1 MKVNS
6 GQAASTLIPEYIG
19 SAFDKIVTVADN
31 IKQIKDIAAS
41 IEGLVGSGYIGD
53 TPPTEPSAG
62 TTWYCTLDGR
72 SYIWYED
79 TDSGQWVDVSP
90 QSTADDPSIAGNFFT
105 LWKRSAAA
113 AGYNL
118 VVGSFEEGGTLTSTT
133 DVLWHKKTNSIYSW
147 VGTYPANGYI
157 VAPGTNPVGNTNY
170 VSRTNI
176 VPNTDGGSGTDA
188 LLRSDLTSAAG
199 MSLIGVFSDVSSLR
213 LATGLTPGRKIQLL
227 GYYSD
232 TPGIGG
238 GTLIV
243 TDDTAS
249 ADNGGTVFITADGIR
264 VKRERTLRLKA
275 SDFGARGDWN
285 GTTGTNN
292 KPFIEAMIA
301 ASNSSQPWEIDLNN
315 VAVSSIVISS
325 KNNWVGYI
333 TGSVIK
339 MSAKPVA
346 GASNQKDTASGAL
359 PTFKITS
366 CDGWKIKG
374 GSIDNRYREAFYV
387 QFCSHFTNECDV
399 LGSGLN
405 DNLMPNYYRYCDN
418 FTLKNF
424 RHSAT
429 SAKPAT
435 GYYDWCNNLLFW
447 DCSHFKIHNFTVSGT
462 GSNGVYVGSNC
473 NDFTISKF
481 NILENAMSGIQVAW
495 SSFGTFPYRFTI
507 TDGVI
512 NGNRADGIDINNTIG
527 YASRIDCVI
536 RDVLSTNNGYNTD
549 GSVTPDGSGVGTF
562 VWVTHFEVVNCH
574 TIDPAR
580 TGFYARSCSDFN
592 LTGGAIKKQKATNNV
607 GGGVY
612 LENCARF
619 NIRDIDVA
627 MYVTQEALKTYGAI
641 NTGKIGG
648 TYNGIINLT
657 PPSATT
663 SYTDVMFLGASLYTA
678 NQMTTQFPLYNC
690 RVYANGNALYVAHN
704 IYETDVVSVTGS
716 ATTIG
721 ASRVSITGGTHRGGV
736 NGISS
741 TGYDNI
747 KLDGVKGIADTTGT
761 GIYINGGNKITM
773 LHTHGVSTSG
783 TGNSTKISN
792 TTTLLTMIGNTYGTG
807 IVEVNPATYTLK
819 DF

>member
-1 MKVNS
+1 MTTLQFPVNPVLNQEYDYPPYKYYWDGVKWKTKGTS
-6 GQAASTLIPEYIG
+6 SNAANELRQEVFP
-19 SAFDKIVTVADN
+19 KL
-31 IKQIKDIAAS
+31 DITNTYA
-41 IEGLVGSGYIGD
+41 IEALR
-53 TPPTEPSAG
+53 
-62 TTWYCTLDGR
+62 R
-72 SYIWYED
+72 SY
-79 TDSGQWVDVSP
+79 
-90 QSTADDPSIAGNFFT
+90 
-105 LWKRSAAA
+105 AA
-113 AGYNL
+113 AGYEL
-118 VVGSFEEGGTLTSTT
+118 VSGSFGTGGVLASST
-133 DVLWHKKTNSIYSW
+133 DVLLNENDGKAYAWGSAFPKT
-147 VGTYPANGYI
+147 VTA
-157 VAPGTNPVGNTNY
+157 
-170 VSRTNI
+170 
-176 VPNTDGGSGTDA
+176 GTDPA
-188 LLRSDLTSAAG
+188 LTPGFVCISALMAPTG
-199 MSLIGVFSDVSSLR
+199 GDGEQIFASVSDVR
-213 LATGLTPGRKIQLL
+213 AATGLQVGKKIYLQ

-232 TPGIGG
+232 TPGVGG
-238 GTLIV
+238 GTLMV
-243 TDDTAS
+243 TNDTVT
-249 ADNGGTVFITADGIR
+249 ADNGGTVFVTADGVR
-264 VKRERTLRLKA
+264 LKRERKLRLKA

-315 VAVSSIVISS
+315 VAVSSVVISN
-325 KNNWVGYI
+325 KDNWVGYI
-333 TGSVIK
+333 TGTVVN
-339 MSAKPVA
+339 MSAKPTA
-346 GASNQKDTASGAL
+346 GASNQKDTAGGSL

-418 FTLKNF
+418 FSLKNF

-447 DCSHFKIHNFTVSGT
+447 DCSHFKIYNFTVIGT

-481 NILENAMSGIQVAW
+481 SIIENAMSGIQIAW
-495 SSFGTFPYRFTI
+495 STFGTFPYRFTI
-507 TDGVI
+507 SDGVI
-512 NGNRADGIDINNTIG
+512 SGNRADGIDVNNTIG
-527 YASRIDCVI
+527 TGQASRIDCVI
-536 RDVLSTNNGYNTD
+536 SNVLSTNNGYNTD
-549 GSVTPDGSGVGTF
+549 GTVTVDGSGVGTF
-562 VWVTHFEVVNCH
+562 VWVSHFEVVNCH

-592 LTGGAIKKQKATNNV
+592 LIGGAIKKQKSTNNV
-607 GGGVY
+607 GGGV
-612 LENCARF
+612 LLDKCARF

-648 TYNGIINLT
+648 TYNGVISLA
-657 PPSATT
+657 PPDATT
-663 SYTDVMFLGASLYTA
+663 SYTDVMFLGATLYTA
-678 NQMTTQFPLYNC
+678 NQLTTQFPLYNC
-690 RVYANGNALYVAHN
+690 KVYSNGNALYVAHN
-704 IYETDVVSVTGS
+704 VYGTDVVSVNGS

-792 TTTLLTMIGNTYGTG
+792 TTTRLTMIGNTYGTG
-807 IVEVNPATYTLK
+807 IVEVNPSTYTLK